1 MGTAVV
7 IVVTVVLLGAAMT
20 FRLWWP
26 SLVGRLRVDG
36 EVGDGLAFFFHLV
49 LWLIAVAAVILV
61 VLGLA
66 LDVISANF
74 DWFAPEG
81 TEADE
86 HPMLAV
92 FPLYEGTSWTY
103 AYAEETEMGLE
114 TGVVTETVVT
124 TEVVAAVP
132 PQASDA
138 VHVARMAVTGR
149 KFLDRCPENGD
160 GDGSTYWV
168 VADRSRYYVVCSQG
182 EVTSMTTALLQ
193 QQADGADEVLGHVP
207 EFVLPLEEGRTWQ
220 SFPGQPVTE
229 EGTGYRWIVE
239 STQDARVP
247 AGTFGDCYR
256 MQLATLPDTTF
267 RWVCPGVGV
276 TLVEYVHWGSVHT
289 YRAELIEYQVGAGE

>member
-7 IVVTVVLLGAAMT
+7 ILVAVILLGAAMT
-20 FRLWWP
+20 FRLWGP

-36 EVGDGLAFFFHLV
+36 EVEDGLAFFFHLV

-74 DWFAPEG
+74 DWFAPEETG
-81 TEADE
+81 ADE

-114 TGVVTETVVT
+114 TGVVTETV
-124 TEVVAAVP
+124 AAVP
-132 PQASDA
+132 PQVSDA
-138 VHVARMAVTGR
+138 VHVARIAVTGR
-149 KFLDRCPENGD
+149 KFLDRCPETSD
-160 GDGSTYWV
+160 DDGSTYWV
-168 VADRSRYYVVCSQG
+168 VADPSRYYVVCSKG
-182 EVTSMTTALLQ
+182 EVVSMTAALLKQ
-193 QQADGADEVLGHVP
+193 QEDGADEVQGHVP
-207 EFVLPLEEGRTWQ
+207 EFVLPLEEGRMWQ
-220 SFPGQPVTE
+220 AFPGQPVTE
-229 EGTGYRWIVE
+229 EGPGYRWIVE

-247 AGTFGDCYR
+247 AATFADCYR
-256 MQLATLPDTTF
+256 MELATLPDTTF

-289 YRAELIEYQVGAGE
+289 YRAELIEYRIGTGE